1 MANILFKRGTQAALN
16 TIIQNKTAVD
26 GTFYLTTDSKRL
38 YVGTADKVAV
48 PVNEGVNKV
57 ADMATLNAKTAYGTV
72 AYGDF
77 YYVMDKNI
85 LAIYGEDG
93 WTQINPDT
101 NIYVKG
107 VDVAVAV
114 EEGVA
119 TLTTTI
125 TNNNGSQVAD
135 LTPVKIKSKG
145 GITLDTDADGALEIG
160 VVIPDAVEY
169 NLSAAGTTD
178 AAKIV
183 LTPSLGN
190 ASEVEFE
197 EGANVTI
204 AADGNKISI
213 AAKDTTYDNLKLEN
227 KAQGFGVSLIEAGGK
242 TLGNTID
249 PTISFDKHIVHFA
262 NGNADLNDGLTEYIN
277 KLIGEELKDANA
289 MTYRGALE
297 AAGTLPTSGVKLG
310 DTYLVNIATYTL
322 PDGQVAKQGD
332 LLIASGGAESD
343 GVITNGLTWTIV
355 ESGDEI
361 DTTYSAVANAASKNI
376 VINASTGGAMTSLK
390 VDQKDAA
397 NPVKVSMTTDAKS
410 QTASW
415 TVEHAEINAG
425 EEAKTSTVSASTGE
439 FTLSAVTDVIV
450 DDYGHIT
457 GFESTDFT
465 INSLRASL
473 HDAGTGISATA
484 GANGGAALN
493 MKVALA
499 QGGDAY
505 SNDSSSV
512 NLVADKDSS
521 VTVGVENN
529 EVVIGLA
536 WGTF

>member
-16 TIIQNKTAVD
+16 TIIENKTAVD

-57 ADMATLNAKTAYGTV
+57 ADMATLNAKTAYGSV

-101 NIYVKG
+101 DIHVTG
-107 VDVAVAV
+107 VDVAVSV
-114 EEGVA
+114 EAGVA
-119 TLTTTI
+119 TLTTSL
-125 TNNNGSQVAD
+125 TNNKGGTISD
-135 LTPVKIKSKG
+135 LSPVKIKGKG
-145 GITLDTDADGALEIG
+145 GITLDTAADGALEIG
-160 VVIPDAVEY
+160 VEIPDAIEY
-169 NLSAAGTTD
+169 NLSAASTAD

-242 TLGNTID
+242 TLGNVID
-249 PTISFDKHIVHFA
+249 PTISFDKHVVHFA

-332 LLIASGGAESD
+332 LLIASGGAEKD
-343 GVITNGLTWTIV
+343 GVITSDLAWTIV

-415 TVEHAEINAG
+415 TVEHAEIDAG
-425 EEAKTSTVSASTGE
+425 EEVEEKTISGSTGE
-439 FTLSAVTDVIV
+439 FKLSALTGVSV

-457 GFESTDFT
+457 GFESTSFT
-465 INSLRASL
+465 VNSLRANL
-473 HDAGTGISATA
+473 HDAGTGISAAEAT
-484 GANGGAALN
+484 GGASLT
-493 MKVALA
+493 MKVALE
-499 QGGDAY
+499 QGGSAY
-505 SNDSSSV
+505 TTDSSSV
-512 NLVADKDSS
+512 KIVGDTDSS